1 MQTARIFTN
10 GNTQAVSLP
19 KDFRF
24 DDAEVVIKKLGDM
37 VVLLPK
43 PYRAESLMD
52 MLLEVGPLEIER
64 QQPEEPQERRF
75 ESEQ

>member
-24 DDAEVVIKKLGDM
+24 DDEEVVIKKLGDI

-43 PYRAESLMD
+43 RYRAESLMA
-52 MLLEVGPLEIER
+52 MLQEIGPMDIDR
-64 QQPEEPQERRF
+64 QQPAELKERNF
-75 ESEQ
+75 E